1 MRPETAAAEAVAALV
16 ADGLAD
22 PEATWS
28 LGGFG
33 ALAEFGRGHAEP
45 GSRIVG
51 PRPGLVT
58 ARGAITR
65 DPRAALPVAYETAFH
80 GGWSHAVALCL
91 PAAHGPPN
99 HGVLTES
106 EPDGDAVRPENRGD
120 PMFDLGL
127 GSHQGRFVLRTSDPE
142 ACSDLRRAVGLH
154 AFDSAAPVLD
164 MVTRRA
170 VDVVVVTPLGR
181 IEVFAGAE
189 PTVPGP
195 RAFLAPRVLAL
206 GRTHAA
212 TASIPDGLMPVATL
226 HPAHPCRD
234 ADRFPRAFD
243 HARHRRFQALHR
255 RWGDPDLVALK
266 ARLAAGG
273 VLDAGSATRRER
285 NVARVVRVQAD
296 AMATMRGAGKSI
308 DDTSR

>member
-1 MRPETAAAEAVAALV
+1 MRPVNGAAEAVAALV

-33 ALAEFGRGHAEP
+33 ALAEFGHGHAES
-45 GSRIVG
+45 GTRIVG

-58 ARGAITR
+58 ARGAIR
-65 DPRAALPVAYETAFH
+65 LDPRAAIPVAYETAFH

-91 PAAHGPPN
+91 PTAHGAPN
-99 HGVLTES
+99 PDVLTES
-106 EPDGDAVRPENRGD
+106 GPDGDAVRPENRGD

-127 GSHQGRFVLRTSDPE
+127 GLHQGRFVLRTSDPE
-142 ACSDLRRAVGLH
+142 ALADLRRAVGLH
-154 AFDSAAPVLD
+154 AFDPAAPVLD
-164 MVTRRA
+164 LVARRA

-189 PTVPGP
+189 PMVPGP

-212 TASIPDGLMPVATL
+212 TASIPNRLMPVAVL

-234 ADRFPRAFD
+234 VDRHPRVFD
-243 HARHRRFQALHR
+243 HSRHRCFQALHR

-266 ARLAAGG
+266 ERLVAGA
-273 VLDAGSATRRER
+273 VLDTGSATRRAR

-296 AMATMRGAGKSI
+296 AMATMHDAGKSI